1 MRAALVTVSYAADF
15 ERCALL
21 VETARRYADLPHYI
35 VVSRADFPR
44 FSSLLGGRTRLVVIE
59 DIWPWRLVEV
69 QRVRLWLSLYAP
81 PMRGW
86 ILQQVVK
93 LAAADFV
100 GEEVLVFADSEVA
113 FVRPF
118 DASHVVDGAGRV
130 RLYHCPGFGKTG
142 RHLQWQRAAAR
153 LLGLE
158 PRFFGADYVGNIIT
172 WRRDTLLQLRE
183 RISAHHRD
191 WRRAVCRRLDL
202 SEYTLYGIFVE
213 SVLGGAG
220 HYPDE
225 HHLCHALWTLDG
237 DPTASLRN
245 HLSTLGPSQV
255 AVQIQSRLGIPVAVY
270 REALLSFERS
280 RILRPTWKRGVR
292 RGNTNGTRWA
302 VAYPVRL

>member
-1 MRAALVTVSYAADF
+1 VLDGLPSRADQWPAQRVSGNGHRVRAALVTVSYAADY

-21 VETARRYADLPHYI
+21 VETARRHANVPHYL
-35 VVSRADFPR
+35 VVSRADR
-44 FSSLLGGRTRLVVIE
+44 ALFSSLLGGRTRLVLIE
-59 DIWPWRLVEV
+59 ELWPWRLVEL
-69 QRVRLWLSLYAP
+69 RRFRLWLSLYAP

-93 LAAADFV
+93 LAAADYV
-100 GEEVLVFADSEVA
+100 GEDVLVFCDSEVA

-118 DASHVVDGAGRV
+118 DTSHVVDDAGRV
-130 RLYHCPGFGKTG
+130 RLFHCPGFGKTG

-153 LLGLE
+153 LLGLA

-172 WRRDTLLQLRE
+172 WRRDTLLQLRA
-183 RISAHHRD
+183 RIDEQHGD

-213 SVLGGAG
+213 SLLAGAG
-220 HYPDE
+220 HYLDE
-225 HHLCHALWTLDG
+225 HHLCHALWTVDG

-255 AVQIQSRLGIPVAVY
+255 AVQIQSRLGIPVEIY
-270 REALLSFERS
+270 REALLR
-280 RILRPTWKRGVR
+280 
-292 RGNTNGTRWA
+292 A
-302 VAYPVRL
+302 A